1 MVTFDRAGEMAEE
14 AFDYDAAAAAESDIA
29 IAVLIIL
36 ACASVMGGSLAS
48 FFVPH
53 LSRGK
58 FLGVMGAAALLL
70 ALPSRLARGA
80 GALALGALNGF
91 GSGSALRIGLIS
103 TGSPYSFAHLAP
115 ATLMATVWFLAAVP
129 WAVFAREL
137 PPAAAAALAAL
148 LALNAGAQTWCFVR
162 RRGWY
167 YLAEDGGDGA
177 RLLRGCGAD
186 DDDDETTCIP
196 CVQARDGDDPFAF
209 SARRREPAPPQI
221 GMRMM
226 RAGTD
231 PEKNV

>member
-1 MVTFDRAGEMAEE
+1 MENEPFH
-14 AFDYDAAAAAESDIA
+14 YDPAAAESDIA
-29 IAVLIIL
+29 IAVLIVL

-58 FLGVMGAAALLL
+58 FLGAMGAAALLL

-115 ATLMATVWFLAAVP
+115 ATLAATVWFLASVP
-129 WAVFAREL
+129 WAVFCHEL
-137 PPAAAAALAAL
+137 PPSAAAALAGL

-167 YLAEDGGDGA
+167 HLAEDGGDGA
-177 RLLRGCGAD
+177 RLLRGCGPD
-186 DDDDETTCIP
+186 DDDDNTCIP

-209 SARRREPAPPQI
+209 NARRREPAPPQV

-226 RAGTD
+226 RAGSD
-231 PEKNV
+231 PGKQV